1 MFDFDTLALLFEHIK
16 KNIKT
21 PSYLNYRNNDSW
33 ESLSTE
39 TFVSSVERLSSAFS
53 AVGVT
58 QGTTVGIISP
68 SSPFWL
74 MVDFAL
80 QRIGAVSVPIF
91 TNIASEN
98 LQYEIKDAQIRYLF
112 VAEMGEN
119 SCLQQ
124 IMEKMEYV
132 IIKGTHPQ
140 MDGVNILSWEAFLQS
155 ADERKDISVTISPS
169 DTATIVY
176 TSGSTGQPKGV
187 VLSHENL
194 MEQVKDAQKAIV
206 LSEKDTALSLLPL
219 AHIFERMVMLYYLAC
234 GVRVYFVDDVKK
246 AGPYIKEVR
255 PSTMLV
261 VPRLLEKI
269 YTKMHMNVSE
279 APLTKRLI
287 AGVAFWWARVRDPD
301 KVTRGFIDRL
311 FDQLV
316 YHKLLEALGGNFRIM
331 ISGGAPL
338 SKPIS
343 KFFLNIGLPLYQ
355 GYGLTECS
363 PVVCV
368 NRVGHNRWGSS
379 GQAFESVEVKLGKEH
394 ELLVRGKNVMKGYHN
409 KPKETAAVIDEEG
422 WLHTGDLASIDAE
435 GYITIESRLKE
446 LFKTSTG
453 KYVSAIKIESALM
466 HSKWVEYAMV
476 VAEGRPFVT
485 VLLFCDEELMR
496 TLSGREKQQ
505 VEQQLSKKIRSL
517 NRHFNK
523 WEHVGGYLVL
533 HESPSVENGLLTPS
547 MKLIRS
553 KVLTKYEEQID
564 TLYMQKKQGG
574 VM

>member
-1 MFDFDTLALLFEHIK
+1 MFEFDTLATLFEHID

-21 PSYLNYRNNDSW
+21 PSYLNYRNNARW
-33 ESLSTE
+33 NSLEKTE
-39 TFVSSVERLSSAFS
+39 FVRHVQQLSLAFS
-53 AVGVT
+53 AVGVK
-58 QGTTVGIISP
+58 QGTTVGIMAP

-74 MVDFAL
+74 MVDFSL
-80 QRIGAVSVPIF
+80 QRLGAISVPIF

-98 LQYEIKDAQIRYLF
+98 LQYEIEDADIHYLF
-112 VAEMGEN
+112 ITDVAVDTV
-119 SCLQQ
+119 L
-124 IMEKMEYV
+124 EKVIHKMRCVVLKDLVLKNDYPNVFSWEDFLESAQGNILEYV
-132 IIKGTHPQ
+132 TVKPT
-140 MDGVNILSWEAFLQS
+140 
-155 ADERKDISVTISPS
+155 

-194 MEQVKDAQKAIV
+194 VTQVKDAQKAIY

-219 AHIFERMVMLYYLAC
+219 AHIFERMVMLYYLAS
-234 GVRVYFVDDVKK
+234 GVKIYFVDDVQK
-246 AGPYIKEVR
+246 AGVYIKEVK
-255 PSTMLV
+255 PTTMLV

-269 YTKMHMNVSE
+269 YTKMHMNVAQ
-279 APLTKRLI
+279 APFFKKHV
-287 AGVAFWWARVRDPD
+287 ASVAFWWARVRDPNRL
-301 KVTRGFIDRL
+301 KRNIIDR
-311 FDQLV
+311 FFEQLV
-316 YHKLLEALGGNFRIM
+316 YKKLLEALGGNFRIM

-355 GYGLTECS
+355 GYGLTECA

-368 NRVGHNRWGSS
+368 NRVAHNRWGSS
-379 GQAFESVEVKLGKEH
+379 GQVFESVEVKLGKDN

-409 KPKETAAVIDEEG
+409 KPEATAETIDREG

-466 HSKWVEYAMV
+466 HSKWIEYAMV
-476 VAEGRPFVT
+476 IAEGRAYVT
-485 VLLFCDEELMR
+485 VLIFCDKAVLE
-496 TLSGREKQQ
+496 TLSPQQ
-505 VEQQLSKKIRSL
+505 KMMTEQTIAKKIKEV

-523 WEHVGGYLVL
+523 WEQIGGFSLIV
-533 HESPSVENGLLTPS
+533 ETPSTDNGLLTPS
-547 MKLIRS
+547 MKLIRNKVMDRYEKEIETMYAEKS
-553 KVLTKYEEQID
+553 K
-564 TLYMQKKQGG
+564 GG
-574 VM
+574 V

>member
-1 MFDFDTLALLFEHIK
+1 MFDFDTLASLFEHIK

-33 ESLSTE
+33 ESLSPE
-39 TFVSSVERLSSAFS
+39 MFVSSVERLSSAFS
-53 AVGVT
+53 SIGVT

-80 QRIGAVSVPIF
+80 QRIGAISVPIF
-91 TNIASEN
+91 TNIAPEN
-98 LQYEIKDAQIRYLF
+98 LQYEIDDAQIRYLF
-112 VAEMGEN
+112 VAEIGEN
-119 SCLQQ
+119 NCLQK
-124 IMEKMEYV
+124 IIEKMNCV
-132 IIKGTHPQ
+132 IIKGDYPKIN
-140 MDGVNILSWEAFLQS
+140 DANIVSWEAFLQN
-155 ADERKDISVTISPS
+155 ADDQNDISVMIRPS
-169 DTATIVY
+169 DTATIIY

-194 MEQVKDAQKAIV
+194 IIEVKDAQKAIAV
-206 LSEKDTALSLLPL
+206 SEKDTALSLLPL
-219 AHIFERMVMLYYLAC
+219 AHIFERMVMFYYLAS
-234 GVRVYFVDDVKK
+234 GVRIFFVDDVKK
-246 AGPYIKEVR
+246 AGLYINEVR

-269 YTKMHMNVSE
+269 YTKIHMNVLE
-279 APLTKRLI
+279 APLPKRLI
-287 AGVAFWWARVRDPD
+287 IGVAFWWARVRDPD
-301 KVTRGFIDRL
+301 KVTRGFIDSL

-368 NRVGHNRWGSS
+368 NRINHNRWGSS
-379 GQAFESVEVKLGKEH
+379 GQVFESVEVKLGKEQ

-409 KPKETAAVIDEEG
+409 KPKATAAVIDEEG
-422 WLHTGDLASIDAE
+422 WFHTGDLASIDSD
-435 GYITIESRLKE
+435 GYVTIESRLKE

-476 VAEGRPFVT
+476 VAEGRPYVT
-485 VLLFCDEELMR
+485 VLLFCDEELLD
-496 TLSGREKQQ
+496 TLDVRQKQKVEK
-505 VEQQLSKKIRSL
+505 QLSKKIRSV
-517 NRHFNK
+517 NRHLNK
-523 WEHVGGYLVL
+523 WEHIGGYLIL
-533 HESPSVENGLLTPS
+533 HQPPSVENGLLTPS

-553 KVLTKYEEQID
+553 KVLKKYEKEID
-564 TLYMQKKQGG
+564 ALYVQNT
-574 VM
+574 VR